1 MSKIKSLF
9 IFLKYTDKKG
19 FFLIIFLT
27 FILGLIE
34 LTSIFSIMPFI
45 SIIVNPEYLNNN
57 YYLTE
62 IKKYFSLDN
71 TNSFIIFF

>member
-34 LTSIFSIMPFI
+34 LTSIFYYAIYF
-45 SIIVNPEYLNNN
+45 NNC
-57 YYLTE
+57 
-62 IKKYFSLDN
+62 
-71 TNSFIIFF
+71 